1 MAYWKAK
8 EEQIWKRKKAAEE
21 QQLRDL
27 GMDEG
32 NIKALHTHDW
42 EEFKSERR
50 YNERRADDSHLT
62 TVPASDNEELS
73 CAEQLLDY
81 IESPDLHGVL
91 LHLDEASVKIIYLK
105 MSGFSVQE
113 ISAQLHLTSKAV
125 YRRLDRI
132 KEKLKNIIT

>member
-21 QQLRDL
+21 QRLRDL
-27 GMDEG
+27 GMDEDS
-32 NIKALHTHDW
+32 IKTLHTHDW

-50 YNERRADDSHLT
+50 YNERRADDSYLT
-62 TVPASDNEELS
+62 TIPTTDRSEPS

-81 IESPDLHGVL
+81 IENPDLHGVL
-91 LHLDEASVKIIYLK
+91 LHLDEVSVKIIYLK